1 MLKKQNAFVRFLIEF
16 VISILALL
24 LLQSASHLIFDHGFA
39 LDDLRAYVIAILGA
53 LFLALLFD
61 AIHCRNF
68 NKLILVIV
76 FAFLYLP
83 MIVLIVYSFNS
94 SKAVGVWGG
103 FSLRWYASLFSNSEL
118 LLAVSYS
125 LLIGVIAATGA
136 VILGTLASFVLVRYS
151 KFRGSRLFSFIS
163 SAPLVMPDVI
173 TGLALLLL
181 FATMT
186 NLFGWPEKRGLLT
199 ICIAHITF
207 CTAYVIVVVSAR
219 LRELDRDIEEAAM
232 DLGANPFKVFFII
245 TLPMILPSLIS
256 GWLLAF
262 TLSLDDYVI
271 SNFVRG
277 DIQTLPIVVW
287 GYIKFINPDVNALSS
302 VIVFIVGILG
312 FIAWLMMRRAEKR
325 KQKEM
330 RMAK

>member
-1 MLKKQNAFVRFLIEF
+1 MTKHPFKLFLMQFMGFLI
-16 VISILALL
+16 ALL
-24 LLQSASHLIFDHGFA
+24 ILQSFSYFVFNIGFA
-39 LDDLRAYVIAILGA
+39 VNDLRAYIIAILVAFLIA
-53 LFLALLFD
+53 LIID
-61 AIHCRNF
+61 AIRCRNF
-68 NKLILVIV
+68 NKLILILV
-76 FAFLYLP
+76 FAFLYIP
-83 MIVLIVYSFNS
+83 MLVLIVYSFNT

-103 FSLRWYASLFSNSEL
+103 FSFRWYQSLVSNSEL
-118 LLAVSYS
+118 LMAVGYS
-125 LLIGVIAATGA
+125 LFIGMIAATGA

-151 KFRGSRLFSFIS
+151 KFKGSKLFSFIS

-232 DLGANPFKVFFII
+232 DLGASPLKVFFII

-287 GYIKFINPDVNALSS
+287 GYIKYINPDVNALAS

-312 FIAWLMMRRAEKR
+312 FIAWLLMRRAEKR
-325 KQKEM
+325 KMRDM
-330 RMAK
+330 RMAN

>member
-1 MLKKQNAFVRFLIEF
+1 MIKYSFKSFLMQFLGLFI
-16 VISILALL
+16 ALL
-24 LLQSASHLIFDHGFA
+24 VLQSLSHYILNVGYAFYDI
-39 LDDLRAYVIAILGA
+39 RAYIIAIFIAFLVA
-53 LFLALLFD
+53 LVID
-61 AIHCRNF
+61 AIYCRNF
-68 NKLILVIV
+68 NKFILIFV
-76 FAFLYLP
+76 FSFLYIP
-83 MIVLIVYSFNS
+83 MIVLIIYSFNN

-103 FSLRWYASLFSNSEL
+103 FSFRWYQSLVSNSEL

-125 LLIGVIAATGA
+125 LFIGMIAATGA
-136 VILGTLASFVLVRYS
+136 VVLGTLASFVLVRYS
-151 KFRGSRLFSFIS
+151 KFKGSNLFSFIS

-232 DLGANPFKVFFII
+232 DLGANPIKVFFII
-245 TLPMILPSLIS
+245 TLPMILPSLVS

-287 GYIKFINPDVNALSS
+287 GYIKFINPDVNALAS

-312 FIAWLMMRRAEKR
+312 FISWILMRKAEKR
-325 KQKEM
+325 KMKDM
-330 RMAK
+330 RMVS